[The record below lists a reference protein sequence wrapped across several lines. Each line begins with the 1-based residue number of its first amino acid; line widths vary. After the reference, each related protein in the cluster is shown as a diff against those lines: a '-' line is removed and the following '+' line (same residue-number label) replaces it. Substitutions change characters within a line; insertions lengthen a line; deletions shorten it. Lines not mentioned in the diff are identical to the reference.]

1 MPPPKRQDTALDEL
15 PGPVS
20 GVSSAATLATTR
32 QPPWAWR
39 ARAVREGLA
48 KDWERDGR
56 PPTSERFLNRPTP
69 GKPPPPVSAIGDPKL
84 VARHAYKWE
93 PKTTMAAHF
102 RPDRHSVMIHG
113 RPMQARG
120 G

>member
-20 GVSSAATLATTR
+20 GVSTATTLAATR
-32 QPPWAWR
+32 QPPWMGR
-39 ARAVREGLA
+39 SSAVRQGLA
-48 KDWERDGR
+48 EEWVRDGR
-56 PPTSERFLNRPTP
+56 PPTSERYLNRPTP

-93 PKTTMAAHF
+93 PPTTLAAHF
-102 RPDRHSVMIHG
+102 RPDRHSVIIHG

>member
-1 MPPPKRQDTALDEL
+1 MPPPKRQDTALDEF

-20 GVSSAATLATTR
+20 GVSSAATVATTQ
-32 QPPWAWR
+32 QPPWMGR
-39 ARAVREGLA
+39 SSAVRQRLA
-48 KDWERDGR
+48 EEWVRDGR
-56 PPTSERFLNRPTP
+56 PPTSERYLNRPTP
-69 GKPPPPVSAIGDPKL
+69 GKPPPPVSALGDPKL
-84 VARHAYKWE
+84 VAKHAYKWE

-102 RPDRHSVMIHG
+102 RPDRHTVMIHG